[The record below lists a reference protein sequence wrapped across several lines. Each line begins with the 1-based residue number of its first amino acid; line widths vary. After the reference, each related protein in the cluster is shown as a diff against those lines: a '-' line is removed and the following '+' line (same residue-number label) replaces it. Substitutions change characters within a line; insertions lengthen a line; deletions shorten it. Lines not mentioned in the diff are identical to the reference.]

1 MKKKDFILIASLF
14 IIILIAFILVT
25 LNQKNPSSIAN
36 VYHQNDIVIEVDFE
50 TNKITTFPQREDGNY
65 PKEIKPLTNE
75 AADKAFVMLGDYFI
89 DGRRTEVV
97 IEIDFDTKSL
107 RIERDE
113 TPKQIGVNRSWY
125 DGKGLPVVSLPNK
138 VSIRFELADDN
149 GLDGVIWII

>member
-14 IIILIAFILVT
+14 IIILFAFILVS

-36 VYHQNDIVIEVDFE
+36 VYHQNDVVIEVDFDSNIV
-50 TNKITTFPQREDGNY
+50 TIFPQKENQNY
-65 PKEIKPLTNE
+65 PKEIQPLSNE
-75 AADKAFVMLGDYFI
+75 GADKAYAMLGDYFI
-89 DGRRTEVV
+89 DGRRTEVI

-125 DGKGLPVVSLPNK
+125 NGKGLPVVSLPNK
-138 VSIRFELADDN
+138 VSIRFELADDD
-149 GLDGVIWII
+149 GLDGVI